1 MSDLTPITPNH
12 PIYQALNEIQRSRSR
27 FQLEHFVAG
36 QHDTDE
42 QQYRQIL
49 LEIQSLI
56 FSIKNAQLKIK
67 KGELEVAKLRKDGD
81 EIDAVEAEIMEL
93 GLEQSRLVLSGAE
106 KELADLVDM
115 WEKFPHKYT
124 AEELEKLQPVYW
136 EARLMRQAQLEALG
150 SNGKIGW
157 GALDALRQIGK
168 LSIDEEVAELERK
181 SKEIE

>member
-1 MSDLTPITPNH
+1 MSELTPIEPTH
-12 PIYQALNEIQRSRSR
+12 PVYKALHEIQRSRSR

-42 QQYRQIL
+42 QQYRQVL

-56 FSIKNAQLKIK
+56 FSIKNARLKIK
-67 KGELEVAKLRKDGD
+67 KGELEVAKLRSNND
-81 EIDAVEAEIMEL
+81 EIDNVEAEIMEL
-93 GLEQSRLVLSGAE
+93 GLEQSLLVLSGAE

-115 WEKFPHKYT
+115 WEQFPHKYT

-168 LSIDEEVAELERK
+168 LSIDEEITDLERK